1 MAKKIL
7 NVQTGTVTE
16 KSLTDRER
24 AHKEAHRQKAAI
36 RDQDALLREAERKEA
51 ISRIDKVT
59 PAEACKIIQRLLSDE
74 PDTSIR

>member
-24 AHKEAHRQKAAI
+24 AHKADQRQKAAI

-51 ISRIDKVT
+51 IGSLDKVA
-59 PAEACKIIQRLLSDE
+59 PAEIGKIIQRLLSDE